1 MRRRKRQL
9 TLGEVIGLVSKI
21 ARNDRE
27 TGLVVADLIHRGLI
41 RLPDSP
47 RRTRFPRGSF

>member
-9 TLGEVIGLVSKI
+9 TLGEVIGMVSKI

-27 TGLVVADLIHRGLI
+27 TGLVVADLIQRGLI
-41 RLPDSP
+41 RLPESA
-47 RRTRFPRGSF
+47 RRARFPREIF